1 MLLKKNEEMDYIPVD
16 ENCVVLFDADR
27 NETHFFEGTAADIVR
42 RIYSEEIS
50 LETMIGELED
60 EYDDPLGTMRQ
71 DVKELLC
78 QLERMK
84 AVFLL

>member
-1 MLLKKNEEMDYIPVD
+1 MLLKKNEEIDYIPVD

>member
-27 NETHFFEGTAADIVR
+27 NETHFFEGTAADVVR

-50 LETMIGELED
+50 LKTLIEELEQ
-60 EYDDPLGTMRQ
+60 EYDDPQGTMRR
-71 DVKELLC
+71 DVHELLC
-78 QLERMK
+78 QLEKKK
-84 AVFLL
+84 AVYLL